1 MTQKVV
7 VVSGGTQGIG
17 AAVVQHFLL
26 EGAHV
31 MVLDRDLEAG
41 QALGVELNDPAYH
54 FFHVNICDDNAVD
67 HALASIQHQFGQVDY
82 LINNACS
89 YNDAGL
95 ASTRAQW
102 HQTLDVNLVSA
113 ALLTQKVVP
122 LMRAGSVII
131 NLGSIGGKIA
141 GVGRLLYPASKAALL
156 QITKNLAAELAPQG
170 IRVVAVSPAWT
181 WSPALSSMVKGDRS
195 LANEVGAQ
203 VHPLGRVADASEIA
217 AVIGFLVSPQASWI
231 TGVDIPVDGGFS
243 VLGPDQGKGPRYW
256 LDQTANPKE

>member
-1 MTQKVV
+1 MTQKIV

-17 AAVVQHFLL
+17 AAVVQHFLHQ
-26 EGAHV
+26 GDQV
-31 MVLDRDLEAG
+31 IVLDIDLEAG
-41 QALGVELNDPAYH
+41 QALGADLAASAYH
-54 FFHVNICDDNAVD
+54 FFHVNICDDEAVD
-67 HALASIQHQFGQVDY
+67 QALVDIQARFGRVDY

-89 YNDAGL
+89 YQDAGL

-102 HQTLDVNLVSA
+102 HQTLDVNLISA
-113 ALLTQKVVP
+113 ALLAQKIVP
-122 LMRAGSVII
+122 LMQAGSVII

-181 WSPALSSMVKGDRS
+181 WSPALSSMVEGNRS
-195 LANEVGAQ
+195 RADQVGAL
-203 VHPLGRVADASEIA
+203 VHPLGRVADASEVA

-256 LDQTANPKE
+256 LNQTVNTKG